1 MQAPPVAEADRFDR
15 QRREYVDEQYEVRS
29 PRGNLAVGSAR

>member
-15 QRREYVDEQYEVRS
+15 QRRKYDEQYEVRS